1 MKPLPIQSVNQRIQ
15 EPQRALSRRE
25 ARIVQQG
32 HKSGERGR
40 RRRRATNAHRA
51 PFKEYSKVIRLGR
64 DVWDPL
70 DDHRASKQSITAVS
84 SPLPSKDNRV
94 RVRVLGG

>member
-1 MKPLPIQSVNQRIQ
+1 MKPIPIQTVNQRIQ
-15 EPQRALSRRE
+15 EPQRALSHCE
-25 ARIVQQG
+25 ARIIQQS
-32 HKSGERGR
+32 HKSGESGR

-51 PFKEYSKVIRLGR
+51 PFEEYPKPIRLCR

-70 DDHRASKQSITAVS
+70 DDRYASTQSKTAVS
-84 SPLPSKDNRV
+84 SPLLSRDNRV